1 MIEITSA
8 SEAQAFING
17 NDTFL
22 FDCDGVIWLGY
33 QTPIPGSVEALQYLH
48 SLGKRVIFVSNNS
61 LHSRRD
67 FVDIFHSFGLTHVS
81 IDDIFTST
89 SAAAQY
95 ITHISPIHN
104 NIFVLGGPG
113 IVEELELTNLRIF
126 YINEDGT
133 NYDARPEKVDAV
145 IVGLDSKL
153 SYDKLALANTYL
165 RHVNDT
171 SGAYEAEFITTNM
184 DNILVMKDGSLPG
197 TGSISSF
204 LIYSSGRIPTIIGKP
219 SIKLLDCITEKLH
232 IDPKRTCMVGD
243 RLDTDIVFG
252 HKGGINTLLVFSG
265 YSTRKELSETPT
277 DKRPTFACQSI
288 GDLVKFIAQ

>member
-1 MIEITSA
+1 M
-8 SEAQAFING
+8 
-17 NDTFL
+17 
-22 FDCDGVIWLGY
+22 
-33 QTPIPGSVEALQYLH
+33 QYLH

-133 NYDARPEKVDAV
+133 NYDARPEKV
-145 IVGLDSKL
+145 L
-153 SYDKLALANTYL
+153 
-165 RHVNDT
+165 
-171 SGAYEAEFITTNM
+171 
-184 DNILVMKDGSLPG
+184 
-197 TGSISSF
+197 
-204 LIYSSGRIPTIIGKP
+204 
-219 SIKLLDCITEKLH
+219 
-232 IDPKRTCMVGD
+232 
-243 RLDTDIVFG
+243 
-252 HKGGINTLLVFSG
+252 
-265 YSTRKELSETPT
+265 
-277 DKRPTFACQSI
+277 
-288 GDLVKFIAQ
+288 